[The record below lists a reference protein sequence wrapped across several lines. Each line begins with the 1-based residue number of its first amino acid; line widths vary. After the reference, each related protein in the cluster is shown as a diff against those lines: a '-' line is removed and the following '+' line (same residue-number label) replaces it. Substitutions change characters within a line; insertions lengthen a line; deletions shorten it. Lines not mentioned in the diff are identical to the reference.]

1 MERLKI
7 TAIFLSLFIFIFAPF
22 SFADDGVDADTLN
35 GLDSSAFASS
45 GHKHLEYMNVDFGV
59 FGKTAVDSVF
69 RVTCTSNDGM
79 INKSLS
85 GTGFLH
91 KSGKVITADHVITG
105 CDDRTIEI
113 KTASG
118 RSMRAAVSASDR
130 TFDLALLDVDGKIKE
145 SSFSISGAS
154 RIKKG
159 SPVSTWGY
167 PAGYT
172 GADPL
177 LITGHYSGKAPTKT
191 YDDTIPVTRLI
202 VNAAINSGNSGG
214 PLINVSDG
222 KVIGVVVSKMAPL
235 PKHIADYLELLEV
248 DDQGEKVVTRRPDG
262 TRGEMTQGQVIAEVL
277 EYLRK
282 QTQLV
287 IGHAVILGDL
297 RSFLKENDIEP

>member
-1 MERLKI
+1 MRLKI
-7 TAIFLSLFIFIFAPF
+7 TILFLSILMSVA
-22 SFADDGVDADTLN
+22 SSYASDAVDADTLD

-45 GHKHLEYMNVDFGV
+45 RHKHLEYMNINFGV

-69 RVTCTSNDGM
+69 RVTCTSDDGTT
-79 INKSLS
+79 NKILS

-91 KSGKVITADHVITG
+91 KSGKVITADHVISG

-113 KTASG
+113 RTASG
-118 RSMRAAVSASDR
+118 RSIRAAKFSSDR
-130 TFDLALLDVDGKIKE
+130 TLDLALLDIDGKIKG
-145 SSFSISGAS
+145 SAFVISDAS
-154 RIKKG
+154 RIRKG
-159 SPVSTWGY
+159 SPVSIWGY

-172 GADPL
+172 GNDPL
-177 LITGHYSGKAPTKT
+177 LTTGHYAGKATTKT
-191 YDDTIPVTRLI
+191 YEDTLPKMRLI

-214 PLINVSDG
+214 PLINAGDG

-235 PKHIADYLELLEV
+235 PAYIAEYLKLLEV
-248 DDQGEKVVTRRPDG
+248 DEEGNKVVTRRPDG
-262 TRGEMTQGQVIAEVL
+262 TRGEMTQGQITGEVL

-297 RSFLKENDIEP
+297 RGFLKENGIEP

>member
-1 MERLKI
+1 MRLK
-7 TAIFLSLFIFIFAPF
+7 AILLFLSLLMVVFT
-22 SFADDGVDADTLN
+22 SGSYADEAVDTEAL
-35 GLDSSAFASS
+35 GGPDSSAFALSD
-45 GHKHLEYMNVDFGV
+45 HRHLEYMNADFGV
-59 FGKTAVDSVF
+59 FGKIAVDSVF
-69 RVTCTSNDGM
+69 RVTCTSDDGVVR
-79 INKSLS
+79 KSLS

-91 KSGKVITADHVITG
+91 RSGKVITAEHVISG

-118 RSMRAAVSASDR
+118 RSVRASVSSSDR
-130 TFDLALLDVDGKIKE
+130 TFDLALLDVDGKIE
-145 SSFSISGAS
+145 EGAFTISGAS

-172 GADPL
+172 GTDPL

-191 YDDTIPVTRLI
+191 YDDTAAVTRLI

-214 PLINVSDG
+214 PLINVKDG
-222 KVIGVVVSKMAPL
+222 RVIGVVVSKMAPL
-235 PKHIADYLELLEV
+235 PAYISDYLELLEV
-248 DDQGEKVVTRRPDG
+248 DDHGDKVVTRKPDG
-262 TRGEMTQGQVIAEVL
+262 SRGEMTQGQIIAEVL

-282 QTQLV
+282 QTQMV

-297 RSFLKENDIEP
+297 RAFLKDNGIDP